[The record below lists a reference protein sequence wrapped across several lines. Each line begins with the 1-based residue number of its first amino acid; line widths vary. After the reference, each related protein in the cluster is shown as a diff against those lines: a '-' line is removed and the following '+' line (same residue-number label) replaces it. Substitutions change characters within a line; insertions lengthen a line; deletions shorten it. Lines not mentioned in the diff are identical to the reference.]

1 MILVVDFGGQYKEL
15 IARRV
20 RELNIYCEVIS
31 YKNALEKAKDAIDWC
46 SKYNI
51 LPPDIISDMDDQK
64 ILLCIGLYNT
74 VKFLAEHI

>member
-1 MILVVDFGGQYKEL
+1 MDKSIMYYIDVYK
-15 IARRV
+15 RQ
-20 RELNIYCEVIS
+20 
-31 YKNALEKAKDAIDWC
+31 
-46 SKYNI
+46 KYNI